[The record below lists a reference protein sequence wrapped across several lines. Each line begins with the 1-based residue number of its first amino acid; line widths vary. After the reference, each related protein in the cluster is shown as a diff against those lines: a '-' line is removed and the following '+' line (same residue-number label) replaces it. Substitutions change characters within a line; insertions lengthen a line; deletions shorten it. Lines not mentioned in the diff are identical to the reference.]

1 MNILKYIGYATF
13 FVFAFVISLY
23 LTFPWPAAKSKVLA
37 EASKASGMD
46 IEAKS
51 LEPDWVTGIVA
62 QGVQIR
68 TATMDEPLQ
77 IDRLKARLHL
87 LPLLSGGVG
96 GSLSMPIA
104 QGSVDAVV
112 TDSQTETAVQ
122 ATIQDVQIALVP
134 GLKESLGVPLSGS
147 LDLKADLTLNK
158 AKPQA
163 SSGIL
168 QIKATEL
175 ELLKGGKV
183 GGMTL
188 PFELAI
194 GSFDWRIPIEK
205 GKAKLDKLSI
215 KGDNIEVELDG
226 TITLA
231 AKFERSTLN
240 LTVKFKP
247 TPAFLKK
254 EPILNALLSN
264 LRKAKGKDGFYAYSL
279 TGSAKHPRFFPK
291 RGGR

>member
-1 MNILKYIGYATF
+1 MNIVKYLGYAAF

-23 LTFPWPAAKSKVLA
+23 LTFPWHAAKSKVLI
-37 EASKASGMD
+37 EASKATGMD

-51 LEPDWVTGIVA
+51 LEPDWITGIVA
-62 QGVQIR
+62 EDVRIR
-68 TATMDEPLQ
+68 TATMEEPLE
-77 IDRLKARLHL
+77 IDRLKARVHL
-87 LPLLSGGVG
+87 LPLLTGGKG

-104 QGSVDAVV
+104 QGTVDAVV
-112 TDSQTETAVQ
+112 LDSETEMQVE
-122 ATIQDVQIALVP
+122 ATIDSVQIGLVP
-134 GLKESLGVPLSGS
+134 GLKESLGVPLSGT
-147 LDLKADLTLNK
+147 LGIKADLALNK
-158 AKPQA
+158 AKPDA
-163 SSGIL
+163 SSGVL
-168 QIKATEL
+168 QIKADDL

-194 GSFDWRIPIEK
+194 GSFDWKIPIDK

-231 AKFERSTLN
+231 AKIERSTLN

-247 TPAFLKK
+247 TELFLKK

-264 LRKAKGKDGFYAYSL
+264 LRKAKGKDGFYAYAL